1 MHHLLAR
8 LLKKSG
14 FSGID
19 SAQYDHF
26 IRLLSDAFV
35 HADEDRW
42 MLEHSLNLT
51 SKELTENNSQ
61 LRTKLAD
68 IDKYQRSLELSVT
81 RQKAILDAS
90 PEVVVEFNI
99 CGEITHINQSGCTFL
114 GCDEHTAL
122 TLDATQVLHSILSL
136 LTAPDVFIEQIQ
148 AMFDSKEAQLTGN
161 FETIHGRYYEY
172 YSVPELIH
180 GEYVGRVWCCRDIT
194 DLKAQKALLSKQ
206 ANCDSLTGLANR
218 FNIIATV
225 NRMLQS
231 DVVKPFALVLIDL
244 DDFKKINDSL
254 GHLAGDD
261 ALKICAKRLER
272 RVQQPNRLARLGGDE
287 FLVVLMLDSL
297 PAIREQLEHILNAF
311 IDPIKIEGNCY
322 QLSLSVG
329 VASYPAHG
337 KEVSEILGKA
347 DIAMYQAKKQGKN
360 QYKLFDSALE
370 QRVQKAIYIEEK
382 LQQAI
387 TLKQFELYF
396 QPKINI
402 GSGQVESLEALIR
415 WPSNGRM
422 IFPDEFIPIAEDKG
436 LIGKITECVLE
447 MACDTLSQWHGLA
460 HLKDLSIAI
469 NISGKDIS
477 VDNFYEKLERLLSR
491 YKFNPSLLELEL
503 TESALISNL
512 SNVKAT
518 LKQLKKLGIKV
529 AIDDFG
535 TGYSSLAYLQ
545 ALDIYYLKIDR
556 QFVAALLSEPKAEAI
571 VQSIID
577 VGKNLGLCL
586 IAEGVEQAEHL
597 DKLQRMGC
605 DQAQGYFICRP
616 LPLSELLKFLSAAKQ
631 AV

>member
-14 FSGID
+14 FSGTD
-19 SAQYDHF
+19 SAQYEYF

-35 HADEDRW
+35 HADEDRF

-51 SKELTENNSQ
+51 SKELTENNHK

-68 IDKYQRSLELSVT
+68 IAKYQRSLELSVT

-90 PEVVVEFNI
+90 PEAVIEFNI
-99 CGEITHINQSGCTFL
+99 SGEITHINQSGCTFL
-114 GCDEHTAL
+114 DFDEQTAL
-122 TLDATQVLHSILSL
+122 ALDATQVLHAILSL
-136 LTAPDVFIEQIQ
+136 FTEPDVFIEQIQ
-148 AMFDSKEAQLTGN
+148 AMFNSKEAQLTGN

-172 YSVPELIH
+172 YSVPELIQ

-194 DLKAQKALLSKQ
+194 DLKTQKALLSKQ
-206 ANCDSLTGLANR
+206 ANCDPLTGLANR
-218 FNIIATV
+218 FNIIAIV
-225 NRMLQS
+225 NKMLQS
-231 DVVKPFALVLIDL
+231 DVVRPFALVLIDL

-261 ALKICAKRLER
+261 ALKICANRLER
-272 RVQQPNRLARLGGDE
+272 RIQQPNRLARLGGDE
-287 FLVVLMLDSL
+287 FLVVLMLDCL
-297 PAIREQLEHILNAF
+297 PGICEQLDHILSAF
-311 IDPIKIEGNCY
+311 EDPIKIEGNSY

-370 QRVQKAIYIEEK
+370 QRVQKEIYIEEK
-382 LQQAI
+382 LNQAI
-387 TLKQFELYF
+387 MFKQFELYF
-396 QPKINI
+396 QPKIDI
-402 GSGQVESLEALIR
+402 ASGQVVSLEALIR
-415 WPSNGRM
+415 WPNNGRV

-436 LIGKITECVLE
+436 LIGKITDCVLE
-447 MACDTLSQWHGLA
+447 MACDTLSKWHGLA

-477 VDNFYEKLERLLSR
+477 VDDFYEKLSSLLSR

-512 SNVKAT
+512 ANVKAT
-518 LKQLKKLGIKV
+518 LKRLKDLGIKV

-577 VGKNLGLCL
+577 VGKNLGLYL
-586 IAEGVEQAEHL
+586 IAEGVEQSAHL
-597 DKLQRMGC
+597 DKLQEMGC

-616 LPLSELLKFLSAAKQ
+616 LPSSELLKFLTSR
-631 AV
+631 